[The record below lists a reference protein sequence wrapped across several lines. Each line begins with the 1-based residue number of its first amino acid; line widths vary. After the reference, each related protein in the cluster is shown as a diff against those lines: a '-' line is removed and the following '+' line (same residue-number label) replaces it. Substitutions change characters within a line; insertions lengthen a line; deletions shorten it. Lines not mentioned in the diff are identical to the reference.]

1 MDNFVLTMAAPKE
14 YGLEEFDTA
23 GSIWSATDPNK
34 TSVSRYTGDPVR
46 DSVMRIQ
53 SASWTLGD
61 GKVLG
66 DELLLNDSVVGKGEG
81 TYKDYTV
88 TEGIRYS
95 FSCLYKVGDGTLT
108 IQLYD
113 QTNDA
118 PINSVDKTDAIWN
131 GHEISTVIPAGCT
144 TLRVN
149 FLQSQSDTRSGP
161 FYIDD
166 VSLNGNALLHDPDSY
181 SRVPERV
188 GSLHQTLGGRRVYD
202 LRAIH
207 YSLYLGWNF
216 LKEDQYENL
225 REVYY
230 SNELLYFDDGNVPAL
245 VESEAVYKTAQYN
258 YNNIVNPSSTH
269 KAYFDS
275 SASLPSAKSDF
286 EATEF
291 TTADYQAID
300 GDDSSY
306 KETTNPGADEYLYH
320 KFLLLSS
327 VDSDAVKR
335 FRVKIA
341 ASGNDSSPQNLD
353 GSVLYAWNGTN
364 WVELTRNTNSAK
376 TDLTYSTAETEV
388 ANQLVDSSD
397 SYIRLL
403 LRSRDRR
410 NGTDALDLRTYY
422 IECEINEG
430 LNLTIELSHKAILDG
445 DGDVIWVKNLTK
457 GTQLQLSI
465 EYTVA
470 SNRRSVSVEAVYATL
485 DGVSKYFSG
494 GDVLDGGTGDLS
506 ISSWIKMNGPPSSN
520 AIVAQKYGGGTG
532 YSVYVDTSGRLT
544 GYIQDS
550 GGFAYSTDGPSIT
563 DDQWHHIA
571 LVFDRDGNMI
581 RYVDGSVYGIL
592 TDISSISGDISSS
605 ASFSIGANSA
615 GSSFFFDG
623 LIRDVRFLI
632 GGTWSSSEISAQAA
646 NPLNNSVGGA
656 NTSSWYF
663 IDTASA
669 TSINDDTGSNDL
681 TLNGGDTTNYGTH
694 SRTEAATAG
703 DEDEIEVKYNRYF
716 EVMFASIPE
725 EWFTGTPSSGER
737 PRSAEVVLQTLS
749 ESK

>member
-1 MDNFVLTMAAPKE
+1 MGNFVLTMAAPKE
-14 YGLEEFDTA
+14 YGLEEFNTA
-23 GSIWSATDPNK
+23 GSIWSATDPDK
-34 TSVSRYTGDPVR
+34 TSASRYTSDPAR
-46 DSVMRIQ
+46 DSVMKIQ
-53 SASWTLGD
+53 GVLWTLGD

-66 DELLLNDSVVGKGEG
+66 DQLFLNDSIIGKGEG
-81 TYKDYTV
+81 TYKDYIV

-113 QTNDA
+113 QTNSA
-118 PINSVDKTDAIWN
+118 TITSVDKTDAIWN
-131 GHEISTVIPAGCT
+131 GYETSAVVPIGCT
-144 TLRVN
+144 TLRVS

-188 GSLHQTLGGRRVYD
+188 GSLHQTLGGRRIYD

-216 LKEDQYENL
+216 FKEDQYENL

-245 VESEAVYKTAQYN
+245 VESEAVYKTAQYD
-258 YNNIVNPSSTH
+258 YSNIVNPSSAH

-291 TTADYQAID
+291 ATADYQAVD
-300 GDDSSY
+300 GDDSNY
-306 KETTNPGADEYLYH
+306 KETMNPSANEYLYH

-327 VDSDAVKR
+327 VDSGGVKR
-335 FRVKIA
+335 FRIKIA

-353 GSVLYAWNGTN
+353 GGVLYAWNGTN
-364 WVELTRNTNSAK
+364 WVELTRSTNSAK

-388 ANQLVDSSD
+388 AKQLVDSSD

-403 LRSRDRR
+403 LRSRNRR

-430 LNLTIELSHKAILDG
+430 LNLTIELSHKAILDSN
-445 DGDVIWVKNLTK
+445 DDVIWVKNLTNE
-457 GTQLQLSI
+457 TQLQLPI

-470 SNRRSVSVEAVYATL
+470 SDRRSVSVGAVYTTL
-485 DGVSKYFSG
+485 DGVSQYFSG
-494 GDVLDGGTGDLS
+494 ADVLDGGTGDLS
-506 ISSWIKMNGPPSSN
+506 ISGWIKMNGNPSSN
-520 AIVAQKYGGGTG
+520 SVVAQKYGSSLG
-532 YSVYVDTSGRLT
+532 YSVYIATNGRLV
-544 GYIQDS
+544 GYIQDA
-550 GGFAYSTDGPSIT
+550 GGAVTTSDGASIC
-563 DDQWHHIA
+563 DNEWHHVA
-571 LVFDRDGNMI
+571 VVFDRDGNMV
-581 RYVDGSVYGIL
+581 RYVDGVQYGVAD
-592 TDISSISGDISSS
+592 DISSISDDISNS
-605 ASFSIGANSA
+605 ANFSTGANSA
-615 GSSFFFDG
+615 GNNFFFGG
-623 LIRDVRFLI
+623 LIRDVRVLI
-632 GGTWSSSEISAQAA
+632 GGIWSSSEISAQAN

-663 IDTASA
+663 TDAASA

-681 TLNGGDTTNYGTH
+681 TFNGGDTTNYGTH
-694 SRTEAATAG
+694 SRTEVTSAG
-703 DEDEIEVKYNRYF
+703 DEIEVKYDRYF

-725 EWFTGTPSSGER
+725 EWFTGVPSSGER
-737 PRSAEVVLQTLS
+737 ARSAEVVLQTLS